1 MGSRSIYSTFGT
13 GRGMTDRGSR
23 RRLRRIR
30 MRDHWSIEMWIL
42 IVIVI
47 LEFVFVIPRLAEY
60 HERLHH
66 PAATQR

>member
-1 MGSRSIYSTFGT
+1 
-13 GRGMTDRGSR
+13 MTDRGSR

-47 LEFVFVIPRLAEY
+47 LEFVFVIPRVAEY